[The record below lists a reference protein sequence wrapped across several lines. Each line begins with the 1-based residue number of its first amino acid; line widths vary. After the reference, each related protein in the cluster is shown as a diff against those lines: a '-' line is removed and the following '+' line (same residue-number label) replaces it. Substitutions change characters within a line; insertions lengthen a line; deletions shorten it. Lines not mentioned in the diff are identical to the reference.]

1 MDANEAAVKL
11 LGGALLAQDRAEGEK
26 AERDLDILIS
36 KREKA
41 RRSDDAGRAREELWQ
56 ASVRRYS
63 AARDAELRE
72 QWHEYHTDHASRLR
86 ANLEALTAYHAA
98 EAQKYLPKGARNG

>member
-1 MDANEAAVKL
+1 VDTVKPLSSAERAA
-11 LGGALLAQDRAEGEK
+11 GEK
-26 AERDLDILIS
+26 AEQAINTLIAKRD
-36 KREKA
+36 KA
-41 RRSDDAGRAREELWQ
+41 RRSDEAEQAREELWQ

-86 ANLEALTAYHAA
+86 ANLEALVAHH
-98 EAQKYLPKGARNG
+98 EGQAQRYLPKGA

>member
-1 MDANEAAVKL
+1 MDTIKPGSVPSA
-11 LGGALLAQDRAEGEK
+11 DRAAGEK

-41 RRSDDAGRAREELWQ
+41 RLSDDAERAREELW
-56 ASVRRYS
+56 AESVRRYS

-72 QWHEYHTDHASRLR
+72 QWCAYHTEQAARHRATLASL
-86 ANLEALTAYHAA
+86 AAYHD
-98 EAQKYLPKGARNG
+98 EQSRRYLPKGA